1 MIRRSPLITTVSAG
15 TMLLSL
21 AYAQGA
27 DWLQADPNQLAQARE
42 TQMAIS
48 SSVEMQS
55 QFDGAGNL
63 PGSGSN
69 SPLYGIALPEIGH
82 ADRMIG
88 TDGGLEEVL
97 SEKPMP
103 VRDDAVSKQGGD
115 PFPREVLDAIPETL
129 TGSDPALD
137 EDIRARNRSVALR
150 NRNDDPLGLTP
161 LLTTDRA
168 LDATGGVSRVGQP
181 PKPDIYDPAVQS
193 SVEALNYVVNSLV
206 SVLTD
211 FTMWIKELF

>member
-1 MIRRSPLITTVSAG
+1 
-15 TMLLSL
+15 
-21 AYAQGA
+21 
-27 DWLQADPNQLAQARE
+27 
-42 TQMAIS
+42 MAIS

-115 PFPREVLDAIPETL
+115 PFPREALDAIPETL

-150 NRNDDPLGLTP
+150 NQNDDPLGLTP

-168 LDATGGVSRVGQP
+168 LDATGGVSAWVSR
-181 PKPDIYDPAVQS
+181 QS
-193 SVEALNYVVNSLV
+193 PTSTTRRCNRAS
-206 SVLTD
+206 
-211 FTMWIKELF
+211 KR

>member
-1 MIRRSPLITTVSAG
+1 MR
-15 TMLLSL
+15 
-21 AYAQGA
+21 
-27 DWLQADPNQLAQARE
+27 
-42 TQMAIS
+42 
-48 SSVEMQS
+48 
-55 QFDGAGNL
+55 
-63 PGSGSN
+63 
-69 SPLYGIALPEIGH
+69 
-82 ADRMIG
+82 
-88 TDGGLEEVL
+88 
-97 SEKPMP
+97 
-103 VRDDAVSKQGGD
+103 
-115 PFPREVLDAIPETL
+115 PFPREALDAIPETL